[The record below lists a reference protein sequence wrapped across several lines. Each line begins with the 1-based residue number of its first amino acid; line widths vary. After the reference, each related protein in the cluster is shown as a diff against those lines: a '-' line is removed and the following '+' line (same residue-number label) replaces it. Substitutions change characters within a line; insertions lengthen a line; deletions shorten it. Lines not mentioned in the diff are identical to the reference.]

1 MPALITGMQ
10 MDFDKAVGTHSKW
23 KRKLRHCLAKR
34 NGSLLPIEVS
44 VDHKC
49 VLGEWIY
56 GEGASFSSL
65 PEFTKLK
72 YEHSRFHMIAAEL
85 VRKANC
91 GDSIDAEMEPCSNSE
106 FSTSSAAIVKALMA
120 MKRRLS
126 A

>member
-1 MPALITGMQ
+1 MQ

-34 NGSLLPIEVS
+34 NGSLLPTEVS

-72 YEHSRFHMIAAEL
+72 YEHARFHMIAAEL
-85 VRKANC
+85 VRKANS